1 MAQAIFSDQYDWRLV
16 ALSIVVA
23 FCASYTTV
31 ELTGRSVG
39 SGLTK
44 KSFWLTG
51 GALCI
56 GVGLWGIQ
64 NLALL
69 AFNLS
74 LLVPERAATL
84 GGSLLVAILCSALS
98 LLAVG
103 WRPLNKFAMLNGS
116 VVLGGCLS
124 AMLYSTIQ
132 GLWLGA
138 GVRHS
143 LSLLGI
149 SILIALAAA
158 FVSYQPGRKPRE
170 TDPADADAA
179 DAKTPEADARTD
191 AGVGEKW
198 IALSSAIVM
207 SVAVA
212 SIQYAGMAGID
223 FHSPAL
229 ASTRHVASS
238 YELSSKIVIIIAA
251 LLLNAFGLSLL
262 LSATTRILMNQR
274 GLLQSEQERW
284 RLVISANQD
293 GLFDFDLING
303 AIFYSPRWKEIIG
316 YKPDELENTLETWQH
331 RIHPEDKELVD
342 SAIEKYLESKQG
354 SGEVAY
360 RLRHKDGSYRWIL
373 ARSQAVWDDQGQ
385 ALRLVGSTC
394 DITDRKQTSE
404 ELLASEARFSAFM
417 ELNPSLSF
425 IKNADGKF
433 IYTNPTF
440 EKLWKLKPGEWIG
453 KSNQEIWPE
462 PLATR
467 VTESDREVLS
477 AKVRS
482 EMIEEF
488 EMPDGLTRQFLT
500 TRFSFPEPGGR
511 RGLGGVSVDLTERM
525 LLEEQL
531 RASESRY
538 WELFEYSPLPSWI
551 YRTRDLR
558 ILNVNQAAIDHYGWT
573 RNQFL
578 NLTVRSLLSPEEAE
592 TAEADSKQ
600 PSPKYRKIRPVRHR
614 RNKKSDIWVELT
626 SHEFEARGNVLR
638 LVMATDV
645 TDRLAFENQMRNQN
659 GYLEEVIAQRTV
671 ELESQV
677 EQLTAQLRNLAAQR
691 AAEVK
696 ALAAQRDTE
705 IDTLVAQRTAEIE
718 SQEAKWHNLVEAL
731 PQIVWSA
738 RPDGFCDYISR
749 QLAEYTGS
757 PVDALTGWG
766 WLRFVHASDRES
778 VRQAWTAAAGS
789 GVEYE
794 VEYRIKSKAGPYR
807 WFVTRGRPVFSAAGV
822 ITHWLGTTSDIHEQ
836 KTRKEE
842 LEKSAAAARE
852 RSEQESRS
860 KQELLASLGGEILT
874 PMNNVMGMTNLILHT
889 SLTAEQRAYIEKV
902 RNSSNSLVKVFNNVL
917 DFSKAEPVQPQL
929 EENEFDLQSLLEDAL
944 DSVAAQAG
952 EKNIRLSLHIR
963 EGVPFRAVADS
974 GRLRQ
979 VLLNLLSNAVKFTER
994 GSVALS
1000 VSKLAVEGDS
1010 MTLRFGVR
1018 DTGVGLSIEEQS
1030 ALFQPFQQADPAEKP
1045 LVAGSGLDI
1054 ARRAVALMGGD
1065 IGVISRPRE
1074 GSTFWFSLRLV
1085 SAAAPV
1091 PEELAPLA
1099 GKKVLLLISPDSAVL
1114 NIGRYLEYASCEV
1127 REKESTDGSCSLV
1140 IADSASLKALSQ
1152 SGWHRISHLP
1162 IVILGSPPD
1171 LSPHLLPAAQPVEYL
1186 PQPVRC
1192 LALLKAAVQ
1201 ALSRVPA
1208 PAPKPAEPAKEELRS
1223 PEILLVEDDHINQ
1236 LITTMFLV
1244 KMGYHVTT
1252 AGSGKEACAA
1262 IDQRAYD
1269 LILMDC
1275 QMPEMDGFQ
1284 ATRIIREKER
1294 AKENG
1299 HRHSTPI
1306 IALSAGVLKEERDRC
1321 RAAGMDDCLPKPL
1334 EKQQLESALSTWLN
1348 RAETTAV

>member
-1 MAQAIFSDQYDWRLV
+1 
-16 ALSIVVA
+16 
-23 FCASYTTV
+23 
-31 ELTGRSVG
+31 
-39 SGLTK
+39 
-44 KSFWLTG
+44 
-51 GALCI
+51 
-56 GVGLWGIQ
+56 
-64 NLALL
+64 
-69 AFNLS
+69 
-74 LLVPERAATL
+74 
-84 GGSLLVAILCSALS
+84 
-98 LLAVG
+98 
-103 WRPLNKFAMLNGS
+103 
-116 VVLGGCLS
+116 
-124 AMLYSTIQ
+124 
-132 GLWLGA
+132 
-138 GVRHS
+138 
-143 LSLLGI
+143 
-149 SILIALAAA
+149 
-158 FVSYQPGRKPRE
+158 
-170 TDPADADAA
+170 
-179 DAKTPEADARTD
+179 
-191 AGVGEKW
+191 
-198 IALSSAIVM
+198 
-207 SVAVA
+207 
-212 SIQYAGMAGID
+212 
-223 FHSPAL
+223 
-229 ASTRHVASS
+229 
-238 YELSSKIVIIIAA
+238 
-251 LLLNAFGLSLL
+251 
-262 LSATTRILMNQR
+262 
-274 GLLQSEQERW
+274 
-284 RLVISANQD
+284 
-293 GLFDFDLING
+293 
-303 AIFYSPRWKEIIG
+303 
-316 YKPDELENTLETWQH
+316 
-331 RIHPEDKELVD
+331 
-342 SAIEKYLESKQG
+342 
-354 SGEVAY
+354 
-360 RLRHKDGSYRWIL
+360 
-373 ARSQAVWDDQGQ
+373 
-385 ALRLVGSTC
+385 
-394 DITDRKQTSE
+394 
-404 ELLASEARFSAFM
+404 
-417 ELNPSLSF
+417 
-425 IKNADGKF
+425 
-433 IYTNPTF
+433 
-440 EKLWKLKPGEWIG
+440 
-453 KSNQEIWPE
+453 
-462 PLATR
+462 
-467 VTESDREVLS
+467 
-477 AKVRS
+477 
-482 EMIEEF
+482 
-488 EMPDGLTRQFLT
+488 
-500 TRFSFPEPGGR
+500 
-511 RGLGGVSVDLTERM
+511 
-525 LLEEQL
+525 
-531 RASESRY
+531 
-538 WELFEYSPLPSWI
+538 
-551 YRTRDLR
+551 
-558 ILNVNQAAIDHYGWT
+558 
-573 RNQFL
+573 
-578 NLTVRSLLSPEEAE
+578 
-592 TAEADSKQ
+592 
-600 PSPKYRKIRPVRHR
+600 
-614 RNKKSDIWVELT
+614 
-626 SHEFEARGNVLR
+626 
-638 LVMATDV
+638 
-645 TDRLAFENQMRNQN
+645 
-659 GYLEEVIAQRTV
+659 
-671 ELESQV
+671 
-677 EQLTAQLRNLAAQR
+677 
-691 AAEVK
+691 
-696 ALAAQRDTE
+696 
-705 IDTLVAQRTAEIE
+705 
-718 SQEAKWHNLVEAL
+718 
-731 PQIVWSA
+731 
-738 RPDGFCDYISR
+738 
-749 QLAEYTGS
+749 
-757 PVDALTGWG
+757 
-766 WLRFVHASDRES
+766 
-778 VRQAWTAAAGS
+778 
-789 GVEYE
+789 
-794 VEYRIKSKAGPYR
+794 
-807 WFVTRGRPVFSAAGV
+807 
-822 ITHWLGTTSDIHEQ
+822 
-836 KTRKEE
+836 
-842 LEKSAAAARE
+842 
-852 RSEQESRS
+852 
-860 KQELLASLGGEILT
+860 
-874 PMNNVMGMTNLILHT
+874 MNNVMGMTNLILHT

-902 RNSSNSLVKVFNNVL
+902 RTSSNSLVKVFNNVL

-1162 IVILGSPPD
+1162 IVILGSPAD